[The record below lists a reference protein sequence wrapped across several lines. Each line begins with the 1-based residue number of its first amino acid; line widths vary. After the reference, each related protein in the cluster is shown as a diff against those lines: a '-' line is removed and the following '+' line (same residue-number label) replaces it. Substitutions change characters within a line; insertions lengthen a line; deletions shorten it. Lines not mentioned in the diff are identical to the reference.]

1 MGSALFSMGID
12 IETYS
17 ETDIKEGL
25 YKYVSDPAFEVML
38 FGYSENRE
46 PRIVVDL
53 ALGEKIPD
61 QVIADLF
68 DPLFKK
74 TAYNASFEL
83 TCLAKHFMIDPR
95 PWAEQWECTRIRAA
109 YAGYSGSLD
118 SVTKAIGL
126 PAEKQKLATGK
137 ALIKKFCVPRK
148 PTKKDPRTR
157 IRPEDDPEAW
167 QLFKEYNGGD
177 VVAEQGLLEALEDY
191 PLPEKER
198 QAWILDYKIN
208 CTGIFIDRSL
218 VDGALEIEAS
228 ESERLNR
235 EIVALTGVDNP
246 GSATQM
252 KAWLA
257 DELGHEVTKL
267 TKDTIPDLIAESES
281 AGDAKAVEVLQKY
294 KENGKTSLAK
304 YDAMDTMISEDG
316 KLRGIYQFYG
326 ARTGRW
332 AGRGVQVHNLPR
344 TYMEPDELREA
355 REAMRLGD
363 ADLLRALYG
372 NATDTASELIRTAF
386 IPEPGNIYSVAD
398 YSAIEARVIAWL
410 AGEDWRLEVF
420 RTHGKIYEAS
430 AAQMF
435 GVPIERI
442 KHGNPEYALRA
453 QGKVAELALGYGG
466 GAHAL
471 EVMDSKKAI
480 PDNEY
485 QKIVKAWRKR
495 SPAIVGL
502 WRSYEDAAIKAI
514 GQGLPSQVGCI
525 RFSRDENALIIG
537 LPSGRSLYYVKPGL
551 TPGKYGQRIHF
562 YASSGTS
569 HKWTQ
574 FETYG
579 GKLTENI
586 VQAVARDCLS
596 EAMIRLDQAGYP
608 IRFHVHDEV
617 IAEIPPDDPNLNNKN
632 QIEIMCEIPD
642 WAPGLPLGAAGFTTS
657 FYMKD

>member
-1 MGSALFSMGID
+1 MGSALFNLGID

-68 DPLFKK
+68 DPFFKK

-83 TCLAKHFMIDPR
+83 TCLAKHFGVDPR
-95 PWAEQWECTRIRAA
+95 PWAEQWECTMIRAA

-126 PAEKQKLATGK
+126 PAEKQKLETGK

-252 KAWLA
+252 KA
-257 DELGHEVTKL
+257 
-267 TKDTIPDLIAESES
+267 
-281 AGDAKAVEVLQKY
+281 
-294 KENGKTSLAK
+294 
-304 YDAMDTMISEDG
+304 
-316 KLRGIYQFYG
+316 
-326 ARTGRW
+326 
-332 AGRGVQVHNLPR
+332 
-344 TYMEPDELREA
+344 
-355 REAMRLGD
+355 
-363 ADLLRALYG
+363 
-372 NATDTASELIRTAF
+372 
-386 IPEPGNIYSVAD
+386 
-398 YSAIEARVIAWL
+398 
-410 AGEDWRLEVF
+410 
-420 RTHGKIYEAS
+420 
-430 AAQMF
+430 
-435 GVPIERI
+435 
-442 KHGNPEYALRA
+442 
-453 QGKVAELALGYGG
+453 
-466 GAHAL
+466 
-471 EVMDSKKAI
+471 
-480 PDNEY
+480 
-485 QKIVKAWRKR
+485 
-495 SPAIVGL
+495 
-502 WRSYEDAAIKAI
+502 
-514 GQGLPSQVGCI
+514 
-525 RFSRDENALIIG
+525 
-537 LPSGRSLYYVKPGL
+537 
-551 TPGKYGQRIHF
+551 
-562 YASSGTS
+562 
-569 HKWTQ
+569 
-574 FETYG
+574 
-579 GKLTENI
+579 
-586 VQAVARDCLS
+586 
-596 EAMIRLDQAGYP
+596 
-608 IRFHVHDEV
+608 
-617 IAEIPPDDPNLNNKN
+617 
-632 QIEIMCEIPD
+632 
-642 WAPGLPLGAAGFTTS
+642 
-657 FYMKD
+657 